1 MQTRST
7 QQLDARDASFNDD
20 AERYCAYVVLQRM
33 ALIMLMLVLAAVNAL
48 CCLPSVYAADQVVLR
63 FVENPRTNEHVVRLR
78 DLVEVLAGNS
88 PSLEQIMQLPLGP
101 SPRENSMQTWHS
113 RDVLQHLELRG
124 LQPSS
129 VRWSGVTQ
137 VELQRIGEGPEAVNA
152 TFEPAFV
159 QARTVEL
166 AEKLVAQAIA
176 EFLELQTGERTDW
189 RIAANVP
196 AKLADVL
203 RIRRN
208 IVGIGGGQEPWLGE
222 QEFVL
227 QIRDHG
233 RIVNVSIA
241 AHIDL
246 PPMVLVAKRPLGREQ
261 IIQADMLELAPLPHR
276 DGEDPANFY
285 TDMEKLIGKQLKRSI
300 STGLPISSAYV
311 GAPTVI
317 GRNEMVEVESVSG
330 GVSVRTMARSLGSG
344 AVGDLIDIETVPS
357 KHRMLATVM
366 GPLKVRVAAVS
377 ARGGLE
383 R

>member
-1 MQTRST
+1 MSLKSETEQHGTPSHPRSVA
-7 QQLDARDASFNDD
+7 LSGLALA
-20 AERYCAYVVLQRM
+20 VVY
-33 ALIMLMLVLAAVNAL
+33 AL
-48 CCLPSVYAADQVVLR
+48 CCLPPICGAEQVVLR
-63 FVENPRTNEHVVRLR
+63 FVENPRTSEHVVRLR

-101 SPRENSMQTWHS
+101 SPRENSAQTWHS

-124 LQPSS
+124 LQPASM
-129 VRWSGVTQ
+129 RWTGVTQ
-137 VELQRIGEGPEAVNA
+137 VELQRISEGSNAANA

-159 QARTVEL
+159 QSRTVEL
-166 AEKLVAQAIA
+166 AENLVAQAIA
-176 EFLELQTGERTDW
+176 EYLELQTGERTDW
-189 RIAANVP
+189 RIAATVP

-208 IVGIGGGQEPWLGE
+208 IVGIGGGHEPWLGE

-227 QIRDHG
+227 QIKDRGH
-233 RIVNVSIA
+233 IVKVPII
-241 AHIDL
+241 AHIEL
-246 PPMVLVAKRPLGREQ
+246 PPLVVVATRPLGREE
-261 IIQADMLELAPLPHR
+261 IIKAEMLELAPLPQR
-276 DGEDPANFY
+276 AGEDPASFY
-285 TDMEKLIGKQLKRSI
+285 ADMEQLIGKQLKRSI

-311 GAPTVI
+311 GDPTII

-330 GVSVRTMARSLGSG
+330 GVTVRTMARSLGSG
-344 AVGDLIDIETVPS
+344 AVGELIDIETVPT
-357 KHRMLATVM
+357 KHRMLATIL